1 MNIKLTQSQARLLK
15 ECLKLYDTQLL
26 TSSEDWKEYDNL
38 YEKLAGL
45 SDTSR
50 DDDFSY
56 KDSQY
61 SDKSYWVDKH
71 NPWTKYND
79 KRVYNAG
86 DLRENKQRV
95 GKDMDLL

>member
-26 TSSEDWKEYDNL
+26 TSSQDWKDYDTL

-45 SDTSR
+45 SDTR
-50 DDDFSY
+50 GDDDFYQQQDPYEPDLY
-56 KDSQY
+56 KDSQ
-61 SDKSYWVDKH
+61 YWVDKH
-71 NPWTKYND
+71 NPWKNKD
-79 KRVYNAG
+79 QNV
-86 DLRENKQRV
+86 KQRV

>member
-1 MNIKLTQSQARLLK
+1 MNIKLTQSQARFLK

-26 TSSEDWKEYDNL
+26 TSSQDWKDYDTL

-50 DDDFSY
+50 EDDFNY
-56 KDSQY
+56 KVSEY
-61 SDKSYWVDKH
+61 SKESYWIDKH
-71 NPWTKYND
+71 NPWKN
-79 KRVYNAG
+79 KEQNV
-86 DLRENKQRV
+86 KQRV